1 MPAIRIHQLKIKP
14 NYFKDVVA
22 EIKRFEVRYN
32 DRNYKAGDIL
42 VLEEFDKKG
51 YTGRYVNVE
60 ITYICDDP
68 QFTKQDYVVL
78 GIRLRL
84 DRGAV
89 IN

>member
-1 MPAIRIHQLKIKP
+1 MSAIRIHRLKIKP

-22 EIKRFEVRYN
+22 ETKRFEVRYN
-32 DRNYKAGDIL
+32 DRNYKVGDIL

-51 YTGRYVNVE
+51 YTGRCINVE